1 MASRTLRPLS
11 IGEIL
16 DAGIKVFVRHWKVLT
31 LCVVALVLPLS
42 TRERTFLTIVGTPG
56 RCQSSLSTCR
66 PTET

>member
-31 LCVVALVLPLS
+31 LCVVALWWKAFPQLVRQESFGKIP
-42 TRERTFLTIVGTPG
+42 ERAEH
-56 RCQSSLSTCR
+56 R
-66 PTET
+66 